1 MSEESKNQKGEA
13 NFNDSELQDIMAEIE
28 SLEQDFSSNEAEV
41 EQEMTAE
48 VVAEEELSS
57 GSEQEVVAEVV
68 VEESFEEEPEA
79 SFSESEDVLES
90 ELSAEE
96 ECSVSEITPISKST
110 SESPMEFHGAGVLD
124 FNMSFPVGEQKAN
137 VKVEDGQVKVVLG
150 DVSFSISEEG
160 CFVEM
165 AGGVQFSVPA
175 PGHKSIKKA
184 A

>member
-28 SLEQDFSSNEAEV
+28 SLEQDFSSDEPEV

-48 VVAEEELSS
+48 VEVEDDFSSELDD
-57 GSEQEVVAEVV
+57 EVVA
-68 VEESFEEEPEA
+68 EESFEEGPEDA
-79 SFSESEDVLES
+79 PESEIF
-90 ELSAEE
+90 AEE
-96 ECSVSEITPISKST
+96 ECSVSEITPISKS
-110 SESPMEFHGAGVLD
+110 SSQSPMEFHGAGVLD
-124 FNMSFPVGEQKAN
+124 FNMTFPVGDQKAN
-137 VKVEDGQVKVVLG
+137 VKVEDGQVKVIVG
-150 DVSFSISEEG
+150 EVSFSISEDG